1 MGLSW
6 TWPIVLSHRNSFF
19 GDFIFLSIIRRPPSI
34 FEINRTK
41 CLILVIIGL
50 HILHNHLSLALL
62 GSAWPSLAQ
71 LGPAWPSLAQLGP
84 AIIQMAWNCC
94 YTYEINRICFIMNHF
109 LLSVTFVQNLLDDFI
124 NITQKEL
131 AEKYF
136 SPFNLNF
143 LFLTFCCLFWW
154 NGPWPCPRVIGAW
167 Q

>member
-71 LGPAWPSLAQLGP
+71 LGPAWPSLAQQLYRWPEIVVILMKLIGY
-84 AIIQMAWNCC
+84 ALSWIISC
-94 YTYEINRICFIMNHF
+94 YRW
-109 LLSVTFVQNLLDDFI
+109 LLSKTFWTILLILLKKNLLK
-124 NITQKEL
+124 NI
-131 AEKYF
+131 F
-136 SPFNLNF
+136 HPSIWISFF
-143 LFLTFCCLFWW
+143 
-154 NGPWPCPRVIGAW
+154 
-167 Q
+167 